1 MELTPVFPFPCFDGR
16 TEKDV
21 ILQVRFY
28 IILKVKMCHS
38 RWFKAFEDT
47 FGSILSHMF
56 IISLKVAHQTIV
68 HYYTLSTSFDK
79 KKKYHVNKQCSI
91 MIFEINNKSESE
103 RGITAKK
110 ASVHRT
116 GNED

>member
-1 MELTPVFPFPCFDGR
+1 MELTPVFSFPEQSGFDGR

-68 HYYTLSTSFDK
+68 HYVINEFRLK
-79 KKKYHVNKQCSI
+79 KKVSCQQAMFHYDI
-91 MIFEINNKSESE
+91 
-103 RGITAKK
+103 
-110 ASVHRT
+110 
-116 GNED
+116 

>member
-68 HYYTLSTSFDK
+68 HYVINEFRL

-116 GNED
+116 ENED